1 MEFVLY
7 FDGIRLQ
14 SAVASQPGSFAIFSW
29 DWLDDSD
36 VLAVEH
42 PSGEY
47 RGYCI
52 VMGSGGLAY
61 GLAVYIG
68 DAGLAGYLTLMTGEV
83 DPESL
88 DALDHTNALS
98 AMLADREHLE
108 TKDRATIRELG
119 LKYRGRGRWPL
130 FRRTIPGYLPWHLD
144 ADEAVFLTMAL
155 RNVMDM
161 ASKAA
166 SGETVLHSE
175 SGPSLVLTRVFR
187 GGAWQDQWEPFEL
200 PQPPAPVPYPDAER
214 LQRLAQSKSKGP
226 EVWELAFFY
235 LPTPMQEEKG
245 ERPYLP
251 MTAPADS
258 SCRMRSLLQHRRLLA
273 CSRWSSKH
281 RTTCCTRY
289 GLSGQLGNRD
299 PRRPVAQRRSFQQ
312 SQLSGIRVDTEG
324 GHAARLLPGGVEEL
338 VLGV

>member
-1 MEFVLY
+1 MLEPTTEQWRDLHEAFRD
-7 FDGIRLQ
+7 FCQ
-14 SAVASQPGSFAIFSW
+14 ATPW

-251 MTAPADS
+251 MMALVVDRDS
-258 SCRMRSLLQHRRLLA
+258 SLVLSTEILGAGPSATERQDMLVRLLE
-273 CSRWSSKH
+273 
-281 RTTCCTRY
+281 TVN
-289 GLSGQLGNRD
+289 LL
-299 PRRPVAQRRSFQQ
+299 PVE
-312 SQLSGIRVDTEG
+312 IVVDLTATADLAESITEG
-324 GHAARLLPGGVEEL
+324 
-338 VLGV
+338 LGIKLSVGATPTLDEVKESMMAFISS